1 MSGVHCD
8 QCRIRLLYGGSSGKM
23 QTEKVIAY
31 MIIAGLIGFLIDTIM
46 VLAEKVLLRW
56 RAQ

>member
-1 MSGVHCD
+1 MVEA
-8 QCRIRLLYGGSSGKM
+8 QAKM

-46 VLAEKVLLRW
+46 VLSERLLLKW
-56 RAQ
+56 KAS